1 MRVYH
6 SSEANQCTEAS
17 TNCAC
22 SNTVMISYMLAF
34 SGTSVPTIGEHSV

>member
-22 SNTVMISYMLAF
+22 SNTVMISYVLAS
-34 SGTSVPTIGEHSV
+34 SGTSVPTMREHAV